1 MKWYSGVAL
10 ALALG
15 AAGCATKWLPDAEA
29 AINPPVA
36 YQQQFIAEALDD
48 CFSTMDFSRLRGQVV
63 EIEVL
68 GVYVDGD
75 VADYYRSKLQVELAK
90 AGAISET
97 YLVDKP
103 PTYKANIMLR
113 MGGVND
119 LVKSALLYEWRQK
132 QYTYDVQVAVFSVT
146 GKDYFIQS
154 GQGENA
160 ATIAR
165 AFYFLFFPIP
175 LPCEWS
181 PRKGRSFFA
190 QVNETY
196 DAGKRAFDSSRARRD
211 RSNILTTLQP

>member
-1 MKWYSGVAL
+1 MKWCAAIAMV
-10 ALALG
+10 LALG
-15 AAGCATKWLPDAEA
+15 LTGCSTKWLPDAEA
-29 AINPPVA
+29 AVNPPVA

-75 VADYYRSKLQVELAK
+75 VADYCRSKLQVELAK

-97 YLVDKP
+97 YLVDQP

-113 MGGVND
+113 TGGVND
-119 LVKSALLYEWRQK
+119 LVKSALFYEWRQK
-132 QYTYDVQVAVFSVT
+132 QYTYDVQVVVFSLT

-165 AFYFLFFPIP
+165 AFYFVFFPIP

-181 PRKGRSFFA
+181 PRKGRSFLA

-196 DAGKRAFDSSRARRD
+196 DAGKRAFGSSRARKD
-211 RSNILTTLQP
+211 RGNILPVLQP